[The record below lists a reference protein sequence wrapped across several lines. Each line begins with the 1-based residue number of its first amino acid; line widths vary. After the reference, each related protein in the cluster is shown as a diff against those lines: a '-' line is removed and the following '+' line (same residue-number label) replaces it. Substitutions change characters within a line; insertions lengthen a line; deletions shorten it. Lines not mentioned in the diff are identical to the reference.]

1 MKVNLFKNSMTTL
14 KSKKMQG
21 VFNFGY
27 VNTCIICLVLN
38 FKSNQFFHPEFMK
51 ANVLYVPENP
61 FFKRITYMY
70 RS

>member
-1 MKVNLFKNSMTTL
+1 MTTL

-38 FKSNQFFHPEFMK
+38 FKFNQFFHPEFMK
-51 ANVLYVPENP
+51 ANVLYVPENI
-61 FFKRITYMY
+61 FFQKDYVYVIMY